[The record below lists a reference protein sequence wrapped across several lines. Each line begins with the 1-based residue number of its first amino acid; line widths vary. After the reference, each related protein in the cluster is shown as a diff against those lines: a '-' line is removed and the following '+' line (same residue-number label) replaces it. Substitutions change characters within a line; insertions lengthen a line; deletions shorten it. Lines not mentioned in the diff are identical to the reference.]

1 MDRALCGP
9 TNRQIIN
16 CQKAEGLPVSAMLAV
31 TKVPDTHVL
40 LVDNYDSFTYNLYQV
55 RSPCSDARLADSR

>member
-1 MDRALCGP
+1 
-9 TNRQIIN
+9 
-16 CQKAEGLPVSAMLAV
+16 MLAV